1 MLLCESFLYKG
12 KFSTKKDGN
21 TSEEHPP
28 RLSNNCVAFMFNE
41 IQYEL
46 DGVEIDRSR
55 NVGITN
61 TIKNFVSLIT
71 SKSITLENAR

>member
-1 MLLCESFLYKG
+1 
-12 KFSTKKDGN
+12 
-21 TSEEHPP
+21 
-28 RLSNNCVAFMFNE
+28 MFDE
-41 IQYEL
+41 IRYEL

-71 SKSITLENAR
+71 SKSVTLENGTANWKTYFAHLNSRISTFAYHSTHF